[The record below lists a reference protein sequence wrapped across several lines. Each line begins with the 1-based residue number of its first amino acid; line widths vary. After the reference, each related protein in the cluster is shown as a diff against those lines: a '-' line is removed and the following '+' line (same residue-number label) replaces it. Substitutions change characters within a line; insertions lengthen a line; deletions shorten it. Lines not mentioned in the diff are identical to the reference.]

1 MRWFCRGRCRFV
13 CSLTWPRSGQRLVRS
28 LSTHNGRVLFG
39 LWLSLKSPESI
50 WEHSREFI
58 CVLLF
63 YFYLIWCDDNFLSLW
78 MRIPRIFPFRQRKTW
93 NENSEFHLH
102 PFNIRWLYSWRV
114 DKICILLKS
123 LRVLNSPSEQSWES
137 FTSRTLCVL
146 LL

>member
-1 MRWFCRGRCRFV
+1 MW
-13 CSLTWPRSGQRLVRS
+13 
-28 LSTHNGRVLFG
+28 
-39 LWLSLKSPESI
+39 I
-50 WEHSREFI
+50 
-58 CVLLF
+58 
-63 YFYLIWCDDNFLSLW
+63 
-78 MRIPRIFPFRQRKTW
+78 RIPQIVPFRQRKTW

-146 LL
+146 LLWENGKIPFCQSVDEWIEIMFVSSSFVSKYWNHHHCESYTAGAKLQNFASRIESSTTKIYVKAI